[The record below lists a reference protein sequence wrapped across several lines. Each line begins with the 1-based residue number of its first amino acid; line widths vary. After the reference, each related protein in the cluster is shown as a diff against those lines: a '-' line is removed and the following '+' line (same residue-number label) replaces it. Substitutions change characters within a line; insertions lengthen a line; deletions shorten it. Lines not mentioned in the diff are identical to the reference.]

1 MQTKWKTIISAA
13 CIVIMSLSSGCASM
27 PFKNYGRIVHD
38 GRVTEAFDKFQ
49 VNPNY
54 DYFYSGSEVYPSAVI
69 GLDKSYT
76 LETDLWKKIDMTP
89 VKFKEIVENM
99 KFKSSSVNFRAPLYG
114 FAILDDRGKQIG
126 AWYSIIE
133 ATVSSSV
140 RMKDS
145 QTVLIDTPDINTWLQ
160 FEDGSRLRMR

>member
-1 MQTKWKTIISAA
+1 MQKKWKIVLYAL
-13 CIVIMSLSSGCASM
+13 CILILLPCAGCATM
-27 PFKNYGRIVHD
+27 LFKNYGSIVPD
-38 GRVTEAFDKFQ
+38 GGVMEAFDKFQ

-76 LETDLWKKIDMTP
+76 LESDLWKKVDMTP
-89 VKFKEIVENM
+89 AKLREIVMSM
-99 KFKSSSVNFRAPLYG
+99 KNKAATVNFAVAPHG
-114 FAILDDRGKQIG
+114 FAILDDKGKRIG
-126 AWYSIIE
+126 VWYSILE
-133 ATVSSSV
+133 AATNASV

-145 QTVLIDTPDINTWLQ
+145 TTVLMDTPDINTWLQ